1 MRRILFISAALA
13 SLLVPAAALA
23 AHGSTGDGT
32 LAVRGASGDTLFQPV
47 VGLGI
52 DGAVVGH
59 IVTGRLV
66 ILPSTTGPDP
76 VVTGAEHTYDRTDG
90 STVYSGTDV

>member
-13 SLLVPAAALA
+13 SVLVPAAALA

-32 LAVRGASGDTLFQPV
+32 RAVRGASGDTLFQPV
-47 VGLGI
+47 VWLGI

-59 IVTGRLV
+59 IVTVRLV
-66 ILPSTTGPDP
+66 ILTSTSVPDP
-76 VVTGAEHTYDRTDG
+76 VVTGSEHAYDRTDC